1 MTTEVYLVRHAS
13 HMLVDHVL
21 CGRMK
26 GVGLDSHGNVQA
38 KRLADALSGKSIDL
52 IQSSPRL
59 RAQQTARP
67 IAQRLGLALETTEG
81 FDELDAGEWTGL
93 SFQALK
99 ADPRWREWNTRRG
112 SARPPGGESMAEL
125 QARVVA
131 HLNSLRH
138 RSHKAIVIVSHAEP
152 IRAAILHYR
161 HISLDRFSEVPVEPA
176 SMTLLRLDP
185 LPRAAVSTADAVLP

>member
-1 MTTEVYLVRHAS
+1 
-13 HMLVDHVL
+13 MLVDHVL

-138 RSHKAIVIVSHAEP
+138 RSRELVVIVSHAEP

-161 HISLDRFSEVPVEPA
+161 HMSLDRFSEVSVEPA
-176 SMTLLRLDP
+176 SITVLQLDP
-185 LPRAAVSTADAVLP
+185 LPRAAVSIADAVLP